1 MERQNPISVPDM
13 PLPFTRPGDPPDAF
27 PDLRYAA
34 PRWLPGGHLQTIWP
48 ALFSRRTTGAP
59 VAFRRERW
67 NAPDGDFIDVDFLA
81 RADDSPP
88 ASCATGTA
96 ADADAAGG
104 PRPLLVLFHGLEG
117 S

>member
-1 MERQNPISVPDM
+1 M
-13 PLPFTRPGDPPDAF
+13 
-27 PDLRYAA
+27 RYAA

-48 ALFSRRTTGAP
+48 ALFSRRTAGAP

-81 RADDSPP
+81 RADDSPA
-88 ASCATGTA
+88 ASAASAASAATGTAA

-117 S
+117 SSASHYAQAMAEWAAARG